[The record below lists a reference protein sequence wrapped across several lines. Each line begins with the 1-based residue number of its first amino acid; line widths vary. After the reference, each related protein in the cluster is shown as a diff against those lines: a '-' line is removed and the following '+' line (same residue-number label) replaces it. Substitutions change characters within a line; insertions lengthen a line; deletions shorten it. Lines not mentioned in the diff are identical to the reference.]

1 MKHLKLFIVL
11 LLVFSVA
18 VNAQSKLKKSSS
30 KKTTTEEVVPPPPPP
45 PPTDGLFIHISSGLE
60 NPQKVLMALTMALK
74 MADDHDVYVYLD
86 INGINVVL
94 NNAKSIEM
102 PKFEPSKILIGKL
115 ISKGVK
121 VVACPLCLEAANKT
135 QFDLMKGVTLADKD
149 EFYSF
154 TRGRI
159 LSLSY

>member
-18 VNAQSKLKKSSS
+18 MNAQSKSKKSTA
-30 KKTTTEEVVPPPPPP
+30 KKVVTEEVVPPPPPP
-45 PPTDGLFIHISSGLE
+45 PDGMFIHISSGQE

-74 MADDHDVYVYLD
+74 MADDHDVYVYMD
-86 INGINVVL
+86 INAINVVL
-94 NNAKSIEM
+94 NSAKSIEM

-121 VVACPLCLEAANKT
+121 VAACQLCLEAANKT
-135 QFDLMKGVTLADKD
+135 QFDLMKGITLANKD
-149 EFYSF
+149 DFFSF

>member
-102 PKFEPSKILIGKL
+102 PKFEPSKIEPYFYKNSIKTFAYKL
-115 ISKGVK
+115 ISYRFIIIFSV
-121 VVACPLCLEAANKT
+121 CRKT
-135 QFDLMKGVTLADKD
+135 
-149 EFYSF
+149 
-154 TRGRI
+154 
-159 LSLSY
+159 